1 MPISL
6 KYERYYG
13 ELADCTL
20 LGVCVCVGRCLCVC
34 GKVCVCVCGK
44 GCDSVNMCYAEKK
57 RSRSVTTHTNTH
69 THTHTRA
76 MTGD

>member
-34 GKVCVCVCGK
+34 GK

-57 RSRSVTTHTNTH
+57 RCVSLKVCV
-69 THTHTRA
+69 
-76 MTGD
+76 